1 MNVYLNIK
9 MENNSSGKKKK
20 GASWVVDKFL
30 NLFLIA
36 CGVVV
41 IWIPLQVTSIATFK
55 IPSDSM
61 EPALLAGDNILV
73 NKWVMGGRIFNIW
86 DALEGKEVKISR
98 LPGLGKIR
106 RNDVLVF
113 NFPYPAQWDSIGLN
127 VMSYYVK
134 RCVALPGDTF
144 EIRKAHYWVR
154 SCEMSLGNVESQDA
168 LMRIVANGREKDY
181 GIVMSGYP
189 YNGLVDWNIV
199 NFGPLY
205 LPAKGD
211 EIEMNPKHAVLYR
224 NVIEWEQRKKL
235 FLYGDT
241 VLLNDSAIHAYR
253 FKENYYFV
261 AGDKVMNSQDS
272 RYWGLLPEPFIV
284 GKAVRIWKSVDR
296 GTDEIRWDR
305 TFKNINNKN

>member
-1 MNVYLNIK
+1 M
-9 MENNSSGKKKK
+9 
-20 GASWVVDKFL
+20 
-30 NLFLIA
+30 
-36 CGVVV
+36 
-41 IWIPLQVTSIATFK
+41 
-55 IPSDSM
+55 
-61 EPALLAGDNILV
+61 
-73 NKWVMGGRIFNIW
+73 
-86 DALEGKEVKISR
+86 
-98 LPGLGKIR
+98 
-106 RNDVLVF
+106 LVF

>member
-1 MNVYLNIK
+1 MVQERKFNWFI
-9 MENNSSGKKKK
+9 
-20 GASWVVDKFL
+20 DKLL
-30 NLFLIA
+30 NLFLIV
-36 CGVVV
+36 CGLVALWVL
-41 IWIPLQVTSIATFK
+41 LQVTCIATFR

-61 EPALLAGDNILV
+61 EPALLPGDNILV
-73 NKWVMGGRIFNIW
+73 NKWVMGARIFNIW
-86 DALEGKEVKISR
+86 DAAEGKEVKISR
-98 LPGLGKIR
+98 LPALGKIK

-113 NFPYPAQWDSIGLN
+113 NFPYPAQCDSIGLN
-127 VMSYYVK
+127 LMTYYVK

-144 EIRKAHYWVR
+144 EIERAHYKVR
-154 SCEMSLGNVESQDA
+154 GCDIPLGNVDSQDG
-168 LMRIVANGREKDY
+168 LLRMVEKRMVQDW

-189 YNGLVDWNIV
+189 YNESVNWDIM

-211 EIEMNPKHAVLYR
+211 EVDMNPKHAALYK
-224 NVIEWEQRKKL
+224 NAIEWEQKKKL
-235 FLYGDT
+235 FVRRDT
-241 VLLNDSAIHAYR
+241 VLLNDSVIDTYR

-296 GTDEIRWDR
+296 GADKIRWNR
-305 TFKNINNKN
+305 VFKKIE

>member
-1 MNVYLNIK
+1 MVQKRKFNWFI
-9 MENNSSGKKKK
+9 
-20 GASWVVDKFL
+20 DKLL
-30 NLFLIA
+30 NLFLIV
-36 CGVVV
+36 CGLVALWVL
-41 IWIPLQVTSIATFK
+41 LQVTCIATFK

-61 EPALLAGDNILV
+61 EPALLPGDNILV
-73 NKWVMGGRIFNIW
+73 NKWMMGARIFNIW
-86 DALEGKEVKISR
+86 DAAEGKEVKISR
-98 LPGLGKIR
+98 LPALGKIK

-127 VMSYYVK
+127 LMTYYVK

-144 EIRKAHYWVR
+144 EIERAHYKVR
-154 SCEMSLGNVESQDA
+154 GCDIPLGNVDSQDG
-168 LMRIVANGREKDY
+168 LLRMVEKRMVQDW

-189 YNGLVDWNIV
+189 YNESVNWDIM

-211 EIEMNPKHAVLYR
+211 EVDMNPKHAALYK
-224 NVIEWEQRKKL
+224 NAIEWEQKKKL
-235 FLYGDT
+235 FVRRDT
-241 VLLNDSAIHAYR
+241 VLLNDSVIDTYR

-296 GTDEIRWDR
+296 GADKIRWNR
-305 TFKNINNKN
+305 VFKKIE